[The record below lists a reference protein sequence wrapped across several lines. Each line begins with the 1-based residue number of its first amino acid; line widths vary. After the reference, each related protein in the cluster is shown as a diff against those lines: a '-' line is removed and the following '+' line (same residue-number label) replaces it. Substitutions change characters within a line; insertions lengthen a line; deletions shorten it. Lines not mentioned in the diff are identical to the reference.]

1 MEKARTNPKTWLV
14 EKIYNN
20 KKEIGQLMLV
30 SYLTNSKPHLEFFL
44 KEEFW
49 NKGIMSKELSKYLKQ
64 CKKWHHFQ
72 LIANVKQDNIASIK
86 LLENNGFVKMMD
98 IRDTFVYLIDLN
110 FTKDKLAKVINK
122 TLEAFP
128 VENR

>member
-1 MEKARTNPKTWLV
+1 
-14 EKIYNN
+14 
-20 KKEIGQLMLV
+20 
-30 SYLTNSKPHLEFFL
+30 
-44 KEEFW
+44 
-49 NKGIMSKELSKYLKQ
+49 MSKELPKYLKQ

-86 LLENNGFVKMMD
+86 LLEKNGFVKMVD

-110 FTKDKLAKVINK
+110 FTKDNLVKAINK

-128 VENR
+128 DENY